1 MQDSILLVDDE
12 PNVISSVKR
21 ALLDQPYEIYSAGSG
36 AEGLKLLDQKQIKVI
51 ISDEM
56 MPVMTGAEFLS
67 AVKKQRM
74 PETLRIMLTG
84 HASLEAAMN
93 AVNSGEIYRFFV
105 KPWNDIELK
114 LAIRSALEKYN
125 LEAENRRLLKIVK
138 RQALDLKLLERKYPK
153 HYEARKG
160 RKRQPHPAG
169 DVRNGTLRD
178 RGPSAQ
184 RSTVKGCF

>member
-67 AVKKQRM
+67 AVKERM

-138 RQALDLKLLERKYPK
+138 RQALDLKLLEESTRALRSSKRTKAATSSCRRCPK
-153 HYEARKG
+153 WNSPRSW
-160 RKRQPHPAG
+160 
-169 DVRNGTLRD
+169 
-178 RGPSAQ
+178 PSAQ